1 MSQGQD
7 RKDDRQ
13 LQTLERWKRLEL
25 ESAQAE
31 HVACQTREQE
41 RESER
46 KQVLDAIAE
55 IQDFARAQYDSGSR
69 LSTDAL
75 LLASEFSKLQ
85 QKALADAD
93 TALKESQEAVSK
105 AHSEVVSRS
114 EHLFGIEKLRERRR
128 EEAVR
133 GALQSAQTEL
143 DEQALLKLSSEDQTV
158 KRDL

>member
-1 MSQGQD
+1 MSERQD
-7 RKDDRQ
+7 RKGDRQ

-41 RESER
+41 RQSER

-55 IQDFARAQYDSGSR
+55 IQEFARAQYDSGTR
-69 LSTDAL
+69 LSPDAL
-75 LLASEFSKLQ
+75 LLANEFSKLQ
-85 QKALADAD
+85 QTALAAAD
-93 TALKESQEAVSK
+93 TALRESQDAVSK
-105 AHSEVVSRS
+105 AHSEVVNRS

-133 GALQSAQTEL
+133 NALRSAQTEL
-143 DEQALLKLSSEDQTV
+143 DEQALLKLSSEDQAA